1 MNRRTMLLG
10 AATALSAATCG
21 QILGLGDF
29 TDCPGAVVDGACEGQ
44 GGAASSTTS
53 ATTTSTTGAGGEGG
67 SGLCPP
73 GHQESCYTGPAA
85 TQHKGI
91 CRDGMKTCGNNGIYG
106 PCMGQQLPAAAEV
119 CGNGKDDDCD
129 GMIDDGCP
137 CTPGDMMACYDATDM
152 STENNPPCQ
161 GGMAT
166 CQPDGMSYGTC
177 VGEVTPQAEDYSMTG
192 DENCDGV
199 PSADTQWVDA
209 YSAVNAPSPHDP
221 LHTVRT
227 HAVTVDATGS
237 TWATGEFAG
246 TATFGGMPLT
256 ANRLDEGL
264 NPYVLKLDAMG
275 ATTLAIQPTSPAV
288 TQPLAIASGNG
299 AVVVGGGA
307 FGGGTVLQSFDAS
320 GNAGWTIGCTGG
332 GNTLT
337 VNSVS
342 MTAQGEVF
350 FGGVFEGMYTCG
362 GMAMTSASASHTSLY
377 VGKANATGAV
387 QWIKPFSDS
396 SGTHSETM
404 GGVAA
409 SPDGDV
415 WVTGQLTGTIYFVS
429 GVGNMDTGNG
439 DVFLIKLDGTSGS
452 TLLRNSWGDMSA
464 QAGVGV
470 AVSAAMS
477 GGDYRVAVTGYNE
490 GNVDFGNGALPAV
503 GTRGGFVAT
512 FDSQM
517 IEQSST
523 YFGGAGAHDQG
534 VALAYESSGDLML
547 AGSVNGA
554 VAFGPS
560 MAGSFSSDVAVYT
573 MLARLDPSLA
583 LVWSKY
589 YGGDKTG
596 SSTSVEALALDPTTG
611 YARIG
616 GTFDA
621 AANFGLGPVPGDQ
634 QNSGFV
640 VSVAAP

>member
-1 MNRRTMLLG
+1 MLLG

-199 PSADTQWVDA
+199 PSADTQWVNS
-209 YSAVNAPSPHDP
+209 YTAVNAPAPHDP
-221 LHTVRT
+221 LHSVHI
-227 HAVTVDATGS
+227 HAVTVDTTG
-237 TWATGEFAG
+237 TTFAVGEFAG
-246 TATFGGMPLT
+246 TATFGTMMLT
-256 ANRLDEGL
+256 GARLDEGL
-264 NPYVLKLDAMG
+264 NPFLVTVDAMG
-275 ATTLAIQPTSPAV
+275 ATTLAIQPTNPAV
-288 TQPLAIASGNG
+288 TQPLAIASANG

-307 FGGGTVLQSFDAS
+307 FGGGTVLQSFDAN
-320 GNAGWTIGCTGG
+320 GNTGWSIDCTGG

-342 MTAQGEVF
+342 MTAQGDVF

-362 GMAMTSASASHTSLY
+362 GMAMTSASTSHTSLF
-377 VGKANATGAV
+377 VGKASSTGAV
-387 QWIKPFSDS
+387 QWLKPFSDS

-404 GGVAA
+404 GGVAV

-415 WVTGQLTGTIYFVS
+415 WVTGQLMGTVYFNT
-429 GVGNMDTGNG
+429 GVGNLDHGSG
-439 DVFLIKLDGTSGS
+439 DVFLVKLDGASGG
-452 TLLRNSWGDMSA
+452 LLLNRSWGDTAA
-464 QAGVGV
+464 QAGVAV
-470 AVSAAMS
+470 AVSESMS
-477 GGDYRVAVTGYNE
+477 GGDYRVAITGYNE
-490 GNVDFGNGALPAV
+490 GSVDFGDGGLPVAGV
-503 GTRGGFVAT
+503 RDGFVAT

-517 IEQSST
+517 IEQTST
-523 YFGGAGAHDQG
+523 SFGGSGAHDAG
-534 VALAYESSGDLML
+534 VGLAYEHSGDIML
-547 AGSVNGA
+547 AGAVNGA

-560 MAGSFSSDVAVYT
+560 MAGSFSSDVAVYA
-573 MLARLDPSLA
+573 MLVRLDPSLM

-589 YGGDKTG
+589 YGGDRTG
-596 SSTSVEALALDPTTG
+596 SGTGVEALAVDPTNH

-616 GTFDA
+616 GTFA
-621 AANFGLGPVPGDQ
+621 PSANFGLGDVSGDTQ
-634 QNSGFV
+634 GGGFV